1 MQSTGFVVA
10 ANSFLRSQNCNY
22 HLKPTIMKPA
32 RDVVYRTAYDTSH
45 ILSKNSI
52 TGRYRCDELAIQ
64 SLLNCLIDRI
74 DYSSENREGTNMI
87 RLGRLDNQKEYFGI
101 LLSWVVRC
109 ACAIPIIPF
118 SRAIGLVNLIFTR
131 KCKSCLLNWQG
142 WRGTPYHERQQTA
155 F

>member
-1 MQSTGFVVA
+1 MSCFWRFDGNTVQVSNRSILGKVDTHDCEMQSTGFVVA

-74 DYSSENREGTNMI
+74 DYSSENRQGTNMI
-87 RLGRLDNQKEYFGI
+87 RLGRLDNQKEYLVYCYRRQYG
-101 LLSWVVRC
+101 
-109 ACAIPIIPF
+109 A
-118 SRAIGLVNLIFTR
+118 RAR
-131 KCKSCLLNWQG
+131 
-142 WRGTPYHERQQTA
+142 YQQFPLQEQSA
-155 F
+155 L